1 MRKAWVLF
9 CRTQRDREPRNV
21 GGEGVT
27 CVILMLWQGEDLMLR
42 AEASSPHWE
51 AVGMCSVT
59 LVWGALWPVAV
70 TAGKEEGQIG
80 KIF

>member
-1 MRKAWVLF
+1 M
-9 CRTQRDREPRNV
+9 
-21 GGEGVT
+21 T
-27 CVILMLWQGEDLMLR
+27 CVILMLRQGEDLMLR
-42 AEASSPHWE
+42 AEGSRPHRE

-70 TAGKEEGQIG
+70 AAGKEEGQIG